1 MFAKQLDIRRE
12 YAITRSMSSYTTSLA
27 SPSFLISIRP
37 FAHGSKVL
45 V

>member
-1 MFAKQLDIRRE
+1 MFARQLDIRRE

-27 SPSFLISIRP
+27 SPSFPISMQP
-37 FAHGSKVL
+37 FAHVSKVL